1 MNKLQMSLS
10 VLKMITWDTI
20 QLNVCLK
27 KKGFSIK
34 IKTIILITDQEHIQ
48 VQDSK
53 SKLLSASHA
62 NHEMTLHQVQNSG
75 EI

>member
-1 MNKLQMSLS
+1 MSLS

-48 VQDSK
+48 VQDRSK
-53 SKLLSASHA
+53 STLLSASHA
-62 NHEMTLHQVQNSG
+62 NHKMTLHQVHNTG
-75 EI
+75 KI